1 MVFVDK
7 NSDLCLLHKIKSF
20 DLKKYQICFWELE
33 KIGFWFVKD
42 QICFM
47 MIKKKK
53 WFLIT
58 EKKKSQICFSYV
70 QKIWTRFFM
79 KRVSLI
85 KWIYAIWTKQ
95 KKQS

>member
-7 NSDLCLLHKIKSF
+7 NSDLCLLHKTKSF
-20 DLKKYQICFWELE
+20 DLKKYQICFRELE

-53 WFLIT
+53 VFDN
-58 EKKKSQICFSYV
+58 
-70 QKIWTRFFM
+70 
-79 KRVSLI
+79 
-85 KWIYAIWTKQ
+85 
-95 KKQS
+95 